1 MADRKD
7 DGPDDA
13 DVENLDL
20 VIKRA
25 HVFDGE
31 KMLSGLKEVGVRG
44 GEIVAV
50 SDDPLEGELSIDA
63 GEGFVLPGLI
73 DTHLHLIN
81 FAVVTSPE
89 TWDTYETGELRASL
103 DSFLQFGI
111 TTIKSVGDPTT
122 EILDVRARLASG
134 ALRGPRLLATGSG
147 ITAVDG
153 HPATTIFGS
162 NPWFRAR
169 STGEVDTRQQMRDLV
184 HHLAD
189 RNVDAIKL
197 LSQGGCWC
205 PGSPQYIW
213 RNPAFDRE
221 VPIVRL
227 RPDLMRAGVEV
238 AHERGLRVTVHT
250 VDQQP
255 AIEALEA
262 GADAL
267 EHGVALETITDKKVI
282 DLLLKK
288 DATYTPTLWIHEN
301 PEAAANLKT
310 VADAGVKVVLGT
322 DSFSGRGRFGE
333 NSVEE
338 AEKMVAAGVT
348 TLQTLRA
355 ATSMAA
361 VQLVRPDIG
370 RIKPGKRADLIV
382 LASDPLA
389 EISHLRTLMVTIQG
403 GRVVVDKR

>member
-1 MADRKD
+1 MSDQN
-7 DGPDDA
+7 P
-13 DVENLDL
+13 VEPGSHDPEGFDL

-25 HVFDGE
+25 HVFDGDR
-31 KMLSGLKEVGVRG
+31 MLSGLKEIGLRG
-44 GEIVAV
+44 GEIAAV
-50 SDDPLEGELSIDA
+50 GDEPLDGELVIDA
-63 GEGFVLPGLI
+63 GEGYVLPGLI
-73 DTHLHLIN
+73 DTHLHLVN
-81 FAVVTSPE
+81 FGVVTSPE
-89 TWDTYETGELRASL
+89 TWETYESGELRASL

-111 TTIKSVGDPTT
+111 TTVKSVGDPTT
-122 EILDVRARLASG
+122 EILEIRGRLASG
-134 ALRGPRLLATGSG
+134 ALRGPRLLVTGSG
-147 ITAVDG
+147 ITAMDG
-153 HPATTIFGS
+153 HPATTIFGG

-169 STGEVDTRQQMRDLV
+169 STGEVETLQQMRDLV

-213 RNPAFDRE
+213 RNPAFERE

-227 RPDLMRAGVEV
+227 RPDLMRAGIEV

-250 VDQQP
+250 VEQTP

-262 GADAL
+262 GADGL
-267 EHGVALETITDKKVI
+267 EHGVALETITDDKVVET
-282 DLLLKK
+282 LLKTG
-288 DATYTPTLWIHEN
+288 ATYTPTLWIHEN

-310 VADAGVKVVLGT
+310 VADAGVKIVLGT

-333 NSVEE
+333 NTVEE
-338 AEKMVAAGVT
+338 TGKMVDAGMEP
-348 TLQTLRA
+348 LQVLRA

-361 VQLVRPDIG
+361 VQLVRPDLG
-370 RIKPGKRADLIV
+370 ALAPGKRADLIV
-382 LASDPLA
+382 IASDPTSD
-389 EISHLRTLMVTIQG
+389 IGNLRTLMVTIQN